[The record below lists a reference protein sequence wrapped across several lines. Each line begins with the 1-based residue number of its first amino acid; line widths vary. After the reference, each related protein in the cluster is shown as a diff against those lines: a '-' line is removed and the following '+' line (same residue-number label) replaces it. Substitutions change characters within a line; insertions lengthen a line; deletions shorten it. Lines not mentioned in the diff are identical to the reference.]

1 MNKMKDSTNK
11 QIDQL
16 NVKDVILVLCLLL
29 VAGICYLVFHY
40 SNDGE
45 KVVIRLNGQQYG
57 VYDINEN
64 QTIYVESGES
74 VESARS
80 GESNTSDESNISN
93 ASSASTKSKV
103 SEKDYNIVV
112 IENGEVYIKDANCP
126 DKYCMKQGKTKDAN
140 KSLICLPHKLVVEV
154 HKDAEET
161 LDAVSQ

>member
-11 QIDQL
+11 QVDQL
-16 NVKDVILVLCLLL
+16 NKKDIILVLCLLI

-45 KVVIRLNGQQYG
+45 KVVIRLDGQQYG

-80 GESNTSDESNISN
+80 GESNTSNTSN
-93 ASSASTKSKV
+93 ASTKSKV

-154 HKDAEET
+154 HKDVEEA
-161 LDAVSQ
+161 LDAVAQ